1 MATLINEKKLIEIFI
16 FCDDFDKSY
25 GSWLRQRS
33 LGGATTTT
41 RTPAISDSEVLALLI
56 FYHWSGYKNFQYF
69 YERFALVHLA
79 SYFPN
84 MPSYGRF
91 IELVPRQALKMYMLL
106 KVQSLLSRRT
116 GTYFIDSKKLP
127 VCHNKRIHSNKV
139 FEGFAARGKSSTGWY
154 YGLKIHL
161 IINQL
166 GEIVN
171 FELTPANVSDN
182 NAELLQKVFG
192 DLKGT
197 CYGDKGYLSKLFD
210 YFYQNGLKIVTKI
223 RSNMK
228 NVFMPLHEKVNLK
241 KRAVI
246 ESVNDILM
254 SVFDIEHTRHRNPI
268 NAIVNTF
275 GALAAYGFYEQK
287 PTVFIKS

>member
-1 MATLINEKKLIEIFI
+1 MTTLINEKKLIEIFI
-16 FCDDFDKSY
+16 TCDDFDKSY
-25 GSWLRQRS
+25 ELWQRQRS
-33 LGGATTTT
+33 LGGDSCYT
-41 RTPAISDSEVLALLI
+41 RIPAICDSEVLSLLV

-69 YERFALVHLA
+69 YERFALIYLID
-79 SYFPN
+79 YFPT
-84 MPSYGRF
+84 MPSYSRF
-91 IELVPRQALKMYMLL
+91 VELIPRQAMKMFILL
-106 KVQSLLSRRT
+106 KVQSLMSQRT
-116 GTYFIDSKKLP
+116 GVYIVDSKKLP

-139 FEGFAARGKSSTGWY
+139 FEGFASRGKSSTGWY

-171 FELTPANVSDN
+171 FELTSANVSDN
-182 NAELLQKVFG
+182 NAELLQKIFK

-210 YFYQNGLKIVTKI
+210 YFYQAGLKIVTKI

-228 NVFMPLHEKVNLK
+228 NILMPLDEKINLK

-254 SVFDIEHTRHRNPI
+254 SVFDIEHTRHRSPI
-268 NAIVNTF
+268 NAIIHTL
-275 GALAAYGFYEQK
+275 GALVAYGFYEQK
-287 PTVFIKS
+287 PTVFIKN